1 MAAYTGIAHLWQHGG
16 FMPNGVQGILM
27 SMQMVM
33 FAYLG
38 VEMIGLTA
46 GEAKK
51 PAQDAGARGGFGV
64 LAHSD
69 FLCRR
74 AVCGDV
80 DLPVE

>member
-1 MAAYTGIAHLWQHGG
+1 
-16 FMPNGVQGILM
+16 
-27 SMQMVM
+27 MVM

-46 GEAKK
+46 GEAKNPRK
-51 PAQDAGARGGFGV
+51 TLARGGFGV
-64 LAHSD
+64 LAHLI

-74 AVCGDV
+74 TVCGDV